1 MVTLPTLLKQSIE
14 RLLMK
19 FSLFSALL
27 LVASF
32 GFSPRALE
40 ATEGSRETIQWHLDY
55 FIDTEVFNNANY
67 QTVGGPWTRILDPA
81 RARIDN
87 RLNRILQTTTE
98 DGPGSVAYT
107 LPKTLLPGEYP
118 LEIVLDIGKAG
129 DDPGEGG
136 FPGGG
141 KLHAFRAAGLV
152 LPEHQVILQN
162 GDAVI
167 AWAEVTPEGSAVHLG
182 GELDEFG
189 SAINPTASAQ
199 GDGITIDNLEE
210 GTFTRLVLRITE
222 DSVALAYHSG
232 QPEELFG
239 PAYETTNFDG
249 LDSDYIELACI
260 EQAVDSAIDSVRFAT
275 NGGRTGLVGIN
286 TIAVFGHELSTG
298 VGPFIRGDVNGD
310 GALDI
315 ADASFVFNYLFLGG
329 EGSTCVS
336 AMNSNAED
344 GPPNL
349 TAGVFLLNF
358 LFMGGSAP
366 PAPYPEC
373 GSSSL
378 QIDLDLGCESSS
390 ACN

>member
-1 MVTLPTLLKQSIE
+1 
-14 RLLMK
+14 MK
-19 FSLFSALL
+19 SSLFSALL

-32 GFSPRALE
+32 DFSPCAIE

-55 FIDTEVFNNANY
+55 FIDTDVFNNANY
-67 QTVGGPWTRILDPA
+67 QTIGGPWTRILDPA
-81 RARIDN
+81 RARIDK

-141 KLHAFRAAGLV
+141 KLHAFRAAGLI
-152 LPEHQVILQN
+152 LPEHQIILQN
-162 GDAVI
+162 GDTVI

-189 SAINPTASAQ
+189 SAINPTASAP

-286 TIAVFGHELSTG
+286 TIAVFGRELPTG

-373 GSSSL
+373 DSSSL

>member
-1 MVTLPTLLKQSIE
+1 
-14 RLLMK
+14 MK

-32 GFSPRALE
+32 GFSPRTIE

-55 FIDTEVFNNANY
+55 FIDTDVFNNANY
-67 QTVGGPWTRILDPA
+67 QTIGGPWARILDPA

-162 GDAVI
+162 GDTVI

-286 TIAVFGHELSTG
+286 TIAVFGRELSAG

-373 GSSSL
+373 DSSSL